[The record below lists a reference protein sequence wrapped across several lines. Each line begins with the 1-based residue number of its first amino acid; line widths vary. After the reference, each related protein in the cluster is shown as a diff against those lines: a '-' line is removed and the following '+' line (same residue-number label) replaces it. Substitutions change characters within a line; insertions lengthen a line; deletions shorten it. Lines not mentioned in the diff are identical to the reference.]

1 MKYTAKVMG
10 RGTGVSVIEVDASS
24 VAEVIAQ
31 VKGRRLEVI
40 SVKAASSLP
49 KLPSLFSTHFSLTL
63 FSEELLAL
71 LEAGMTQVEAIETI
85 TEEAQGSTLLLL
97 EAIVGLLYEGK
108 SLSMA
113 LERFP
118 AVFPK
123 LYVELIRSSE
133 KTGNVGD
140 SLKQY
145 IKYQYQIGEI
155 RKKIINASVY
165 PVVLVIAGSLVT
177 MFLLFYVVPKFSTIY
192 HDIGRDLPF
201 LSRLL
206 MNWGEYLNEHAGTVA
221 AGLAAVLGAL
231 IFSLS
236 RQSVRAWIGAR
247 IRQIPTVGNQ
257 YKIYQ
262 LALLYRTVGMLLAGG
277 VHVVSA
283 MEMVSGLLQPD
294 TREKLLKA
302 RANIREGV
310 PVSDSMNKFDLTTPI
325 GLKLLRVGERTG
337 RLDDMCEHIAHF
349 YDEDTARWVD
359 WFTRLFEPILMA
371 VIGTVI
377 GLIVVMMYF
386 PIFELAGSLQ

>member
-40 SVKAASSLP
+40 SVKAASSIP

-97 EAIVGLLYEGK
+97 AAVVAGWSIFSGMSWLWAFERLGWLLETFVGFFYG
-108 SLSMA
+108 
-113 LERFP
+113 R
-118 AVFPK
+118 VDTW
-123 LYVELIRSSE
+123 R
-133 KTGNVGD
+133 D
-140 SLKQY
+140 
-145 IKYQYQIGEI
+145 

-283 MEMVSGLLQPD
+283 MEMVSGLLQPG

-302 RANIREGV
+302 RANIREGA